1 MKTIGINLYLIV
13 AALLFVIGVLGV
25 VLNRRNLIAIFM
37 AIEILLLSV
46 TLNFVAFSV
55 TLKDMSGQVFSL
67 FILTVAAAEAA
78 IALAILVKYF
88 RYRHRLS
95 ADNETYSGQTGQFE
109 KTGQTS
115 QIESDDNLEIEHLH
129 DIAAESPELIR
140 I

>member
-13 AALLFVIGVLGV
+13 ASLLFVIGILGV
-25 VLNRRNLIAIFM
+25 ILNRRNLIAIFM
-37 AIEILLLSV
+37 AIELLLLSV

-95 ADNETYSGQTGQFE
+95 PDSEAHSGLANQTNPLDA
-109 KTGQTS
+109 
-115 QIESDDNLEIEHLH
+115 DDNLEIEHLH
-129 DIAAESPELIR
+129 DISAESPESIR